1 MAIGIKRLGIRKN
14 PPALLVEFTITTLNS
29 NVSSSTNTLPSTT
42 TTLESLGVIMSSTSS
57 SSTLSPLHHVVVE
70 LLAETVPKSST
81 DDEGAIKLAQNLR
94 IAFPTLLPLSIVSD
108 EKLISLLMA
117 LVNPTS
123 KNVDSSRATLISS
136 NITSMSQQSPTTS
149 TISTSIT
156 SFLSSAIAGIGDLQR
171 AKPAALQ
178 AAKARM
184 DVVFDANRILP
195 GMPGFIYDKRIEFNA
210 TEAAPSDWDDE

>member
-1 MAIGIKRLGIRKN
+1 MSIGIKRLGIRKN
-14 PPALLVEFTITTLNS
+14 PPALLVEFTITTLN
-29 NVSSSTNTLPSTT
+29 NTVSSSTTTLPT
-42 TTLESLGVIMSSTSS
+42 TTLESLGVIISSTSP

-81 DDEGAIKLAQNLR
+81 DDEGATKLAQNLR

-108 EKLISLLMA
+108 EKLVSLLMA

-136 NITSMSQQSPTTS
+136 NMTSMSQQSQSTS
-149 TISTSIT
+149 TS

>member
-1 MAIGIKRLGIRKN
+1 MAIGIKRLGIRKS

-29 NVSSSTNTLPSTT
+29 NVSSSTNTLPS

-123 KNVDSSRATLISS
+123 KNVDSSRTTLISS
-136 NITSMSQQSPTTS
+136 NISSMSQQSPTTS
-149 TISTSIT
+149 TISTST
-156 SFLSSAIAGIGDLQR
+156 SSFLSSAIAGIGDLQR

-195 GMPGFIYDKRIEFNA
+195 GMPGFIYDKRIDFNA